1 MTTTTQAAD
10 AQTTVSGYAFQ
21 LLGFI
26 PVDPKDLRKQTEIP
40 GILLDISEGKR
51 PISDIMPFLK
61 EVEIRQ
67 QFTRKRVSM
76 KTKRE
81 YDAPAS
87 DASEVVTG
95 DEQPAADAAEAN
107 EKAEADDGQVKAAP
121 EGRRSR
127 AA

>member
-1 MTTTTQAAD
+1 MTTTAQAAD

-40 GILLDISEGKR
+40 GILLDISENKR

-76 KTKRE
+76 ETKRG
-81 YDAPAS
+81 YDA
-87 DASEVVTG
+87 
-95 DEQPAADAAEAN
+95 QPAADAAEAT
-107 EKAEADDGQVKAAP
+107 EKAGDDTGKTEAEADDGQVKAAP